1 MFFCTFNVLHQ
12 RITLRYFISISSINH
27 INKLNTGSSFCT
39 ISRTILDARTANTGT
54 LIFSLF
60 AICFS
65 KLEFTCLHVLEK
77 NRNWMF
83 PYGKGLKRFE
93 FPKEGNDFSL
103 SLCVLVSFWNFAG
116 IKSRHNFDKTKE
128 LYLYRQLDA
137 NESNTLEMEVW
148 PLNKLAQLQPHLKPC
163 GRCVCRAIGI
173 IKPKYSMPMHSLR
186 QLDFGRAPL
195 WCCVTNRISL
205 TRITYQKYAS
215 ILLRCFAVSYT
226 QNTSIHNSPYRN
238 RNRKHFK
245 IKKSIRIWHK
255 RVQKR
260 KWKKSSKTTK
270 ENHPS
275 TVACPPNSP

>member
-1 MFFCTFNVLHQ
+1 M
-12 RITLRYFISISSINH
+12 
-27 INKLNTGSSFCT
+27 
-39 ISRTILDARTANTGT
+39 
-54 LIFSLF
+54 
-60 AICFS
+60 
-65 KLEFTCLHVLEK
+65 FTCFREK
-77 NRNWMF
+77 QKLDVSIW
-83 PYGKGLKRFE
+83 KRTEAIRISQRRKRLFS
-93 FPKEGNDFSL
+93 FSL
-103 SLCVLVSFWNFAG
+103 SVLVSVFLKFRLHKIETHFWWNKR
-116 IKSRHNFDKTKE
+116 I

-245 IKKSIRIWHK
+245 IEKVDSDLTLEGTKKKMEKIKQNYKRKSPVKGSVSPKLSLILSLCIDAMATDELAFRKTNWHLIQIRCILLFAPKKSVPI
-255 RVQKR
+255 
-260 KWKKSSKTTK
+260 T
-270 ENHPS
+270 
-275 TVACPPNSP
+275 